1 MVAIDM
7 GTKRMG
13 RTRPISQQ
21 LKNGKNGRL
30 PAHEYRLS
38 TSDAVNFQCD
48 GFDPEKGMSSA
59 ISDAPELR
67 QEINICYTLAKRS
80 RNVDSTLS
88 KRCHIKR

>member
-1 MVAIDM
+1 MLLMVASDM

-21 LKNGKNGRL
+21 LKNGENGRL

-38 TSDAVNFQCD
+38 TLDAVNFLGD

-59 ISDAPELR
+59 SCDAP
-67 QEINICYTLAKRS
+67 
-80 RNVDSTLS
+80 
-88 KRCHIKR
+88 